1 MQKFLESHELR
12 LVELRYFGL
21 KENCCWVKVGWQ
33 KVCFSCF
40 SSPKRCRCVIPMAPR
55 LLGDLALHHS
65 RLHSDAFHPLWDF
78 LQKAQES
85 PHSILGGTTRLLRP
99 KAAVPW
105 LRGTTAIPLPAA
117 EGKVPAWAPR
127 DRRGYS
133 SGPSAP
139 GLEAAPGAGLRG
151 GESPARL
158 ASPRLGPTRRRR
170 GSGDRAGERRP
181 VPSLSPQGK
190 GRRWPPFCFL
200 PVPPPSARA
209 ASMAAGP
216 RPFPARRRAVVLRGG
231 PEVGGVRRRRLPS
244 AAGCPH
250 GLRWLHVGAA
260 GTRGTPHRVAPQE
273 QGACGGPASLRCCV
287 GVGS

>member
-1 MQKFLESHELR
+1 
-12 LVELRYFGL
+12 
-21 KENCCWVKVGWQ
+21 
-33 KVCFSCF
+33 
-40 SSPKRCRCVIPMAPR
+40 MAPR

-65 RLHSDAFHPLWDF
+65 RLHSDAFHPVWDF

-158 ASPRLGPTRRRR
+158 ASPRFASPRLASALPGAGGAAGTGP
-170 GSGDRAGERRP
+170 GSGAPCRASPLRVRAGGGRHFASS
-181 VPSLSPQGK
+181 PS
-190 GRRWPPFCFL
+190 
-200 PVPPPSARA
+200 PPSAARA

-231 PEVGGVRRRRLPS
+231 PDVGGVRRRRLPS

-260 GTRGTPHRVAPQE
+260 GTRGTPQRVAPQE

>member
-1 MQKFLESHELR
+1 
-12 LVELRYFGL
+12 
-21 KENCCWVKVGWQ
+21 
-33 KVCFSCF
+33 
-40 SSPKRCRCVIPMAPR
+40 MAPR

-65 RLHSDAFHPLWDF
+65 RLHSDAFHPVWDF

-158 ASPRLGPTRRRR
+158 ASPRPYPAQAGQRGPSR
-170 GSGDRAGERRP
+170 GAAPRAEP
-181 VPSLSPQGK
+181 
-190 GRRWPPFCFL
+190 
-200 PVPPPSARA
+200 
-209 ASMAAGP
+209 
-216 RPFPARRRAVVLRGG
+216 
-231 PEVGGVRRRRLPS
+231 LPS
-244 AAGCPH
+244 G
-250 GLRWLHVGAA
+250 
-260 GTRGTPHRVAPQE
+260 
-273 QGACGGPASLRCCV
+273 
-287 GVGS
+287 

>member
-1 MQKFLESHELR
+1 
-12 LVELRYFGL
+12 
-21 KENCCWVKVGWQ
+21 
-33 KVCFSCF
+33 
-40 SSPKRCRCVIPMAPR
+40 MAPR

-65 RLHSDAFHPLWDF
+65 RLHRDAFHPLWDF

-85 PHSILGGTTRLLRP
+85 PHSIPGGTTRLLRP

-105 LRGTTAIPLPAA
+105 LRGTAAIPLPAA

-170 GSGDRAGERRP
+170 GSVDRAGKRRP

-200 PVPPPSARA
+200 PVPPLRRPRGLHGGGA
-209 ASMAAGP
+209 AALP
-216 RPFPARRRAVVLRGG
+216 RPPPGCGVCGAARRW
-231 PEVGGVRRRRLPS
+231 GV
-244 AAGCPH
+244 
-250 GLRWLHVGAA
+250 
-260 GTRGTPHRVAPQE
+260 
-273 QGACGGPASLRCCV
+273 
-287 GVGS
+287 